1 MSPSK
6 IDEIKLDIE
15 ELNKFMEQAT
25 RQKTKDILTLEL
37 RKLQTE
43 LSKHLEGN
51 QNLETKPTSTQ
62 MFGNKCYEVKL
73 NNYAW
78 DQSEKFIKIYITL
91 KNVQSLPKE
100 AVYCDFME
108 RSIDLRVLGLD
119 SRNYQ
124 LPINNLCEEII
135 PEQSYTKV
143 KTDMIAIFLAKKSPK
158 NWSHVT
164 GVEKRI
170 KESKTPAVP
179 EMSEDSDPSSNLMS
193 LMKKFYDEGDDDMKR
208 TIAKAWTESQDKR
221 TSGLPSVSPL

>member
-25 RQKTKDILTLEL
+25 RQKTKDVLTLEL
-37 RKLQTE
+37 RRLQTE
-43 LSKHLEGN
+43 LSKHLEEN
-51 QNLETKPTSTQ
+51 KNPDAKPAPTQ
-62 MFGNKCYEVKL
+62 VFGNKCYEVKL

-100 AVYCDFME
+100 AVYCNFME
-108 RSIDLRVLGLD
+108 RSIDLHVLGLD

-143 KTDMIAIFLAKKSPK
+143 KTDMIAIFLAKKIPK

-170 KESKTPAVP
+170 KEAKAPAVP
-179 EMSEDSDPSSNLMS
+179 EMSENSDPSSSLMS

-221 TSGLPSVSPL
+221 SSGLPSVPPL